1 MVAQEMK
8 KTRKVPVN
16 VNFEIIAYVNP
27 VDVNKLFFRDRIKF
41 SWVRTCL
48 FNFLLKFLISCV

>member
-16 VNFEIIAYVNP
+16 VNFEIIADVNP
-27 VDVNKLFFRDRIKF
+27 MDVNPMDVNMLFFRDRF
-41 SWVRTCL
+41 
-48 FNFLLKFLISCV
+48 